1 MNFLYKLGCFFLYK
15 KTPAPINKIPNITKK
30 IINIVDILS
39 EFDSFFNSKI
49 FVSFV
54 KKTYYFLFCIK
65 LDMKIFKHY

>member
-49 FVSFV
+49 LVSFV
-54 KKTYYFLFCIK
+54 KKLIISFLHRIGYENF
-65 LDMKIFKHY
+65 